1 MREMDKMQ
9 SPYRSAYM
17 LDGDRDHEGY
27 PWENQGYSRKDSSIY
42 NSSQSELK
50 RQRRVA
56 KYKSYD
62 VESKFKTALKNGVRW
77 FKNKYHALVYA

>member
-1 MREMDKMQ
+1 MREMDEKQ
-9 SPYRSAYM
+9 SPYRSSYM

-27 PWENQGYSRKDSSIY
+27 PWKNQRYSRKASSIY

-56 KYKSYD
+56 KYKSY
-62 VESKFKTALKNGVRW
+62 VIEAKFKTALKNGVRW
-77 FKNKYHALVYA
+77 FKNKYDALVYA

>member
-1 MREMDKMQ
+1 MDEMQ
-9 SPYRSAYM
+9 STYQSSYM
-17 LDGDRDHEGY
+17 PDGDLNHKGY
-27 PWENQGYSRKDSSIY
+27 PWENQKYSRKASSIY

-56 KYKSYD
+56 KYKSYV
-62 VESKFKTALKNGVRW
+62 VETKFKTALKNGAHW